1 MTVGRVK
8 NILID
13 GADTVSL
20 WVEIGQ
26 AVRNVIGLYFE
37 VSNTNALKLDC
48 IPIEKLL
55 ISKTHHLIGTQ
66 LNYIFFLKCA
76 VRCC

>member
-37 VSNTNALKLDC
+37 VLNTNALKLDC

-55 ISKTHHLIGTQ
+55 ISKTHYLIGTQ
-66 LNYIFFLKCA
+66 LKYLYFFS
-76 VRCC
+76 